1 MKRLFR
7 RFFRLLLFGGLLLFG
22 LMIINMIRFSSM
34 QMEVDQIPDIPLSER
49 IFDRLTT
56 AIRLPTV
63 SGDQMDTSVFLQL
76 DTFFEKQ
83 FPRVHQELDKEK
95 VNDLSFIYKWPG
107 KNNKLKPILLAA
119 HLDVVPVEEHS
130 LSEWTHPPFSGMIAD
145 GFVWGRGALDDK
157 MSALALLETVE
168 LLLEEGYYPT
178 RTVYLAFGHDEEI
191 SGRFGAAAMAELFQT
206 RKIEFEYVLDEG
218 LVVLENALSGLDA
231 PLAMIGI
238 SEKGYASLEL
248 KAVLEEGGHSMMPSG
263 ENAVGV
269 LSNVIHRL
277 EENPLPA
284 SLGGPLT
291 GFFDHVGPE
300 MSFFNKLIMS
310 NRWLTESLITQ
321 KLSKDPASNALIRTT
336 IAPTMLQAGIRDN
349 VMPTEA
355 SAIVNVRIRP
365 GETMA
370 SVKEFVEEVI
380 GDDPVEVSV
389 FEPEQANDPP
399 PVSSQDAFGFEVIE
413 KTIREVI
420 PDAVVAPSLVIGRTD
435 ARYYASVSDQIYRF
449 TPVVLNRSDLQRI
462 HGLNERISQDN
473 YRRMIRF
480 YRLLIMNSCK

>member
-7 RFFRLLLFGGLLLFG
+7 RLFRLLLFGGLVLFG

-34 QMEVDQIPDIPLSER
+34 QMEVDQVPDIPLSET

-56 AIRLPTV
+56 VIQLPTV
-63 SGDQMDTSVFLQL
+63 SGEQMDTSVFLQL

-83 FPRVHQELDKEK
+83 FPRVHKEMEKEK

-107 KNNKLKPILLAA
+107 KNNKLKPVLLTA
-119 HLDVVPVEEHS
+119 HLDVVPVEAYS
-130 LSEWTHPPFSGMIAD
+130 LSEWTHPPFSGVIED
-145 GFVWGRGALDDK
+145 GFVWGRGSLDDK

-191 SGRFGAAAMAELFQT
+191 SGRFGAGTMAKLFQD

-218 LVVLENALSGLDA
+218 LVVLENALPGLKA

-248 KAVLEEGGHSMMPSG
+248 KAVLEEGGHSMMPAG

-269 LSNVIHRL
+269 LSKVIHRL
-277 EENPLPA
+277 EEHPFPA
-284 SLGGPLT
+284 SLGGPLS

-300 MSFFNKLIMS
+300 MSFVNKLTMS
-310 NRWLTESLITQ
+310 NRWLTEPLITQ

-336 IAPTMLQAGIRDN
+336 LAPTMLQAGIRDN

-355 SAIVNVRIRP
+355 TAIVNVRIRP
-365 GETMA
+365 GETIA
-370 SVKEFVEEVI
+370 SVVEYVQSVI
-380 GDDPVEVSV
+380 GDDPVEVKV
-389 FEPEQANDPP
+389 YEPEQANDPP
-399 PVSSQDAFGFEVIE
+399 PISSQDAFGFEVIE

-435 ARYYASVSDQIYRF
+435 ARYYSSVSGQVYRF
-449 TPVVLNRSDLQRI
+449 TPVILNRTDLQRI